1 MDINDFFSNNGQTL
15 FIDRMCALLQ
25 VNDTS
30 RLKIVGV
37 YNGSVTVVS
46 YLEAPSTNAADGSA
60 LTQAQQTA
68 SIQATQNLLT
78 QVVADGSLNSALSA
92 GGSLGPLLSVS
103 STVNLL

>member
-46 YLEAPSTNAADGSA
+46 YLEAPSTNAADRD
-60 LTQAQQTA
+60 
-68 SIQATQNLLT
+68 LL
-78 QVVADGSLNSALSA
+78 
-92 GGSLGPLLSVS
+92 
-103 STVNLL
+103 